1 MTATDVRPSGPLPD
15 LEPDPIFNLS
25 AALHELAANAIKHGS
40 LSRPKGQLD
49 LSWSVSRTE
58 RGMTLIL
65 DWVEK
70 NGPPARRPRRLG
82 FGSRLVGM
90 VIERQLNGEVQR
102 TFTRNGLSVHMVVPL
117 THERWPS
124 PGAAAVSTEM

>member
-1 MTATDVRPSGPLPD
+1 
-15 LEPDPIFNLS
+15 
-25 AALHELAANAIKHGS
+25 

-49 LSWSVSRTE
+49 LSWSVRRTE

-102 TFTRNGLSVHMVVPL
+102 SFTRNGLSVHMVVPL

-124 PGAAAVSTEM
+124 PEAPAGAQTEGVGSPSKDARLP

>member
-1 MTATDVRPSGPLPD
+1 
-15 LEPDPIFNLS
+15 
-25 AALHELAANAIKHGS
+25 
-40 LSRPKGQLD
+40 
-49 LSWSVSRTE
+49 
-58 RGMTLIL
+58 MTLIL

-90 VIERQLNGEVQR
+90 VIERQLNGEVHR
-102 TFTRNGLSVHMVVPL
+102 SFTRNGLSVHMVVPL

-124 PGAAAVSTEM
+124 PGVAKSDEANNTRSPSS